1 MKNPLKLYREA
12 SPAVRSALWFTIC
25 NFLQRG
31 TALIVVPIF
40 TRLLTS
46 AQYGICNLYFAWF
59 DIFVL
64 FTSLKL
70 PYEGL
75 NNGLIRHEE
84 DKDGYTGAIQGLIMV
99 LTIAA
104 GLLYWLVRDWVD
116 SYIGLSGFL
125 MLVMFVQLLL
135 NPSLNLWTNRARFD
149 FNYRWPVVVTLV
161 CTIANPVIAVIAVLN
176 TEYMAEAR
184 ILSLALVQCSAGLVC
199 AVLLFARGK
208 RFFNKKYWRFALGFN
223 LPLLP
228 YYLSQTLLNQSDRI
242 MINYFGGSGQAAIY
256 SVAYTAGTLMLL
268 LTSAVNG
275 SFMPWIY
282 RKIKDGKSDEVGTA
296 VGGFSLVVGA
306 ATVAMMVFAPDIV
319 ALLATQ
325 EYAQAV
331 WIIPPV
337 AASVFFIFVYMQFAN
352 VEMYY
357 GENRGITW
365 ISLTAAAANIV
376 LNAVLIP
383 IFGYLAAGWT
393 TLASYM
399 LLAMLHYVL
408 MKKACRKHQT
418 SGAIFPEKLLLL
430 LSFGVVALAGLIL
443 VLYGLG
449 YVRYGVFLME
459 VILIFCFRKRLFQ
472 FLKSMK

>member
-1 MKNPLKLYREA
+1 
-12 SPAVRSALWFTIC
+12 
-25 NFLQRG
+25 
-31 TALIVVPIF
+31 
-40 TRLLTS
+40 
-46 AQYGICNLYFAWF
+46 
-59 DIFVL
+59 
-64 FTSLKL
+64 
-70 PYEGL
+70 
-75 NNGLIRHEE
+75 
-84 DKDGYTGAIQGLIMV
+84 
-99 LTIAA
+99 
-104 GLLYWLVRDWVD
+104 
-116 SYIGLSGFL
+116 
-125 MLVMFVQLLL
+125 
-135 NPSLNLWTNRARFD
+135 
-149 FNYRWPVVVTLV
+149 
-161 CTIANPVIAVIAVLN
+161 
-176 TEYMAEAR
+176 
-184 ILSLALVQCSAGLVC
+184 
-199 AVLLFARGK
+199 
-208 RFFNKKYWRFALGFN
+208 
-223 LPLLP
+223 
-228 YYLSQTLLNQSDRI
+228 
-242 MINYFGGSGQAAIY
+242 
-256 SVAYTAGTLMLL
+256 
-268 LTSAVNG
+268 
-275 SFMPWIY
+275 
-282 RKIKDGKSDEVGTA
+282 

-306 ATVAMMVFAPDIV
+306 ATAAMMVFAPDIV

-337 AASVFFIFVYMQFAN
+337 AASVFFVFVYMQFAN

-399 LLAMLHYVL
+399 LLALLHYVL
-408 MKKACRKHQT
+408 MKKACRKHQN

-430 LSFGVVALAGLIL
+430 LSVGIVSLAGLIL

>member
-1 MKNPLKLYREA
+1 MKDPLKLYRES

-31 TALIVVPIF
+31 TSLIVVPIF

-46 AQYGICNLYFAWF
+46 AQYGVCNLYFAWF

-75 NNGLIRHEE
+75 NNGLIRYEE
-84 DKDGYTGAIQGLIMV
+84 DKDGYTSAIQGLIMV
-99 LTIAA
+99 LTCVA
-104 GLLYWLVRDWVD
+104 GLVYWLVRDWVD
-116 SYIGLSGFL
+116 AYIGLSDFL
-125 MLVMFVQLLL
+125 MLVMFAQLLL

-149 FNYRWPVVVTLV
+149 FRYRWPVAVTLV
-161 CTIANPVIAVIAVLN
+161 STIANPVIAVIAVLN

-184 ILSLALVQCSAGLVC
+184 ILSLAFVQCLVGLVC
-199 AVLLFARGK
+199 AVLLFCRGK
-208 RFFNKKYWRFALGFN
+208 RFYNNNYWRFALGFN

-228 YYLSQTLLNQSDRI
+228 YYLSQSLLNQSDRI

-275 SFMPWIY
+275 SFMPWMY
-282 RKIKDGKSDEVGTA
+282 RKIKAGTPEEIGPS
-296 VGGFSLVVGA
+296 VGGFSLMVGA
-306 ATVAMMVFAPDIV
+306 ATAAMMVFAPDIV
-319 ALLATQ
+319 AVLATQ

-337 AASVFFIFVYMQFAN
+337 AASVFFVFVYMQFAN

-365 ISLTAAAANIV
+365 ISLAAAVVNIV
-376 LNAVLIP
+376 LNAVFIP

-399 LLAMLHYVL
+399 MLALLHYVL
-408 MKKACRKHQT
+408 MKKTCRKHRA
-418 SGAIFPEKLLLL
+418 SEAIFPERLLLL
-430 LSFGVVALAGLIL
+430 LSLGIVVLAGVVL

-449 YVRYGVFLME
+449 YVRYGVFLLE
-459 VILIFCFRKRLFQ
+459 VILIFCFRRKLFD